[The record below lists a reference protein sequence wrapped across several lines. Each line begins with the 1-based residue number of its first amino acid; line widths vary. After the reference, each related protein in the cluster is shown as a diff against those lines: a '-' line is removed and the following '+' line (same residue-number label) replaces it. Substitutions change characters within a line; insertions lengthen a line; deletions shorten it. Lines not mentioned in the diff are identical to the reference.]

1 MDTRDYPMNIHIP
14 ISTNIRQLTGKKYS
28 FLISYQLKIWTATN
42 YTKNKNCL
50 IKASSELINS
60 NQRRKIPQADLV
72 SLRLTIQ
79 EESIT
84 KLISSSSNST
94 ATNESSISKK
104 TSSITSVENVQFI
117 LHINEQKKT
126 SFTFNLS
133 SITCHPHRKQKDL
146 ISTSVSIP
154 LTTITTINNTTRVD
168 NKEDEYYEDDIE
180 QIESTTPVQQSNP
193 INKNKN
199 ITNSN
204 FS

>member
-1 MDTRDYPMNIHIP
+1 MDATKGHSEFLSTEIP
-14 ISTNIRQLTGKKYS
+14 RN
-28 FLISYQLKIWTATN
+28 YQLKIWTATN

-126 SFTFNLS
+126 RVDKIKFFDFS
-133 SITCHPHRKQKDL
+133 SL
-146 ISTSVSIP
+146 VSTSSSSLTKYPKNMTIP
-154 LTTITTINNTTRVD
+154 NYLYITVIRLPN
-168 NKEDEYYEDDIE
+168 YA
-180 QIESTTPVQQSNP
+180 
-193 INKNKN
+193 
-199 ITNSN
+199 NS
-204 FS
+204 